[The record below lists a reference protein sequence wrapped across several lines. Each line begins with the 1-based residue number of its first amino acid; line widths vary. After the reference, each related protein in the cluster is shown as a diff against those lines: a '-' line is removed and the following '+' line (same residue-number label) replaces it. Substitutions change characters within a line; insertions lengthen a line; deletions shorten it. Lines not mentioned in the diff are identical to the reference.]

1 MALAAAAVS
10 ARCSLEGPWGDTL
23 NGACFSNS
31 SSFIF
36 SCLRIHGEWGNRLAG
51 AFMLSHW
58 PSLIGTGERQR
69 CQRRPL
75 EYFFFLFLSFFFF
88 FQDDNAYGEISNR
101 ARRIE
106 SLSVSFFLIQEKF
119 LIYLRLH
126 CLSMF
131 RVAESKPDFGDNPR
145 NHAGSIIMVVQY
157 IYGVHH
163 IPMYTGLLWMVTDK
177 R

>member
-1 MALAAAAVS
+1 MPKPKTAL
-10 ARCSLEGPWGDTL
+10 G
-23 NGACFSNS
+23 
-31 SSFIF
+31 I
-36 SCLRIHGEWGNRLAG
+36 
-51 AFMLSHW
+51 
-58 PSLIGTGERQR
+58 
-69 CQRRPL
+69 
-75 EYFFFLFLSFFFF
+75 FLFSVSIFFF

-106 SLSVSFFLIQEKF
+106 SLSVFFFLIQEKF

-163 IPMYTGLLWMVTDK
+163 IPMYTGLL
-177 R
+177 

>member
-1 MALAAAAVS
+1 M
-10 ARCSLEGPWGDTL
+10 G
-23 NGACFSNS
+23 NG
-31 SSFIF
+31 
-36 SCLRIHGEWGNRLAG
+36 LAG
-51 AFMLSHW
+51 AFMLSHC
-58 PSLIGTGERQR
+58 PSLIGTAERQR
-69 CQRRPL
+69 DAKDGPWNV
-75 EYFFFLFLSFFFF
+75 SFFFCF
-88 FQDDNAYGEISNR
+88 YHFFSIFQDDNAYGEISNR

-163 IPMYTGLLWMVTDK
+163 IPMYTGLL
-177 R
+177 

>member
-1 MALAAAAVS
+1 
-10 ARCSLEGPWGDTL
+10 
-23 NGACFSNS
+23 
-31 SSFIF
+31 
-36 SCLRIHGEWGNRLAG
+36 
-51 AFMLSHW
+51 MLSHC

-69 CQRRPL
+69 DAKDGPWNI
-75 EYFFFLFLSFFFF
+75 SFFCFYHFF

-126 CLSMF
+126 CLCMF

-145 NHAGSIIMVVQY
+145 IHAGSIIMVVVVQY

-163 IPMYTGLLWMVTDK
+163 FPRYTGLLWMVTDK